1 MWQQGRR
8 ERLATR
14 RAAARAH
21 GGGGHGRARPPPQF
35 LDTGIAAAATPLASR
50 RHWLTPEGPP
60 GPAPGGPVLC
70 SMSEAR
76 GQKLHHFRVRAP
88 AARMAIPLAAAR
100 RLADSQISTLSLASL
115 HLFAAT
121 AKSKTSGIPAQR
133 ALELSH
139 RFMAEQVLLATPR
152 CACRDRMSRAACAAH
167 YRHRGCT
174 WPVILAAEFLCIFC
188 KIPVRAARMVVALD
202 KAELKGDGELQ
213 SGADRLQKTYSRLA
227 SCGEAE
233 RSCPN
238 AFEKWLK

>member
-1 MWQQGRR
+1 MSLS
-8 ERLATR
+8 E
-14 RAAARAH
+14 
-21 GGGGHGRARPPPQF
+21 
-35 LDTGIAAAATPLASR
+35 
-50 RHWLTPEGPP
+50 
-60 GPAPGGPVLC
+60 
-70 SMSEAR
+70 SEAR
-76 GQKLHHFRVRAP
+76 GQKLPFSSSCAS
-88 AARMAIPLAAAR
+88 MAIPLAAAR